1 MDGVGQHG
9 GHRRAAAG
17 GGPHPQHIVVAPLDV
32 HIGVLHQ
39 GVQNDVR
46 PGPPVEQVPHHVELV
61 HHHALDDPAHR
72 LDEVL
77 GPVDVDD
84 GVDDVLVV
92 VLFIVNLVV
101 GVEQLVNDVGVFR
114 RQGLADLGTGVLGGG
129 QAAHL
134 DEPVEGDAVPFA
146 HVVDLVPQLFQ
157 LLRRIVDEGG
167 KLVPV
172 RPGNGGLKQ
181 FVDLL
186 PHHAGG
192 GV

>member
-1 MDGVGQHG
+1 MVILGDALVD
-9 GHRRAAAG
+9 
-17 GGPHPQHIVVAPLDV
+17 HPQHLFGISDDVVV
-32 HIGVLHQ
+32 GT
-39 GVQNDVR
+39 
-46 PGPPVEQVPHHVELV
+46 HVFV
-61 HHHALDDPAHR
+61 D
-72 LDEVL
+72 L

-84 GVDDVLVV
+84 GVDDVLVI